1 MEITVKMTPE
11 EYDLFRVYQNEK
23 EFFERRLRE
32 ETKKFQKEHEELC
45 SLIVNA
51 LDTKSQRGKPTQYL
65 KIMPPPLKPAEL
77 PGNGM
82 CEEERKCLNMQKT
95 PPFPPPA
102 PGTRSS
108 GLSPGTGRPNSPTPG
123 RRAGE

>member
-51 LDTKSQRGKPTQYL
+51 LDPNSQRGKTDAIL
-65 KIMPPPLKPAEL
+65 KDNAAALEA
-77 PGNGM
+77 
-82 CEEERKCLNMQKT
+82 
-95 PPFPPPA
+95 
-102 PGTRSS
+102 
-108 GLSPGTGRPNSPTPG
+108 
-123 RRAGE
+123 RRIAGEWYV

>member
-51 LDTKSQRGKPTQYL
+51 LDTKSQRGKTDAIL
-65 KIMPPPLKPAEL
+65 KDNDDALEA
-77 PGNGM
+77 
-82 CEEERKCLNMQKT
+82 
-95 PPFPPPA
+95 
-102 PGTRSS
+102 
-108 GLSPGTGRPNSPTPG
+108 
-123 RRAGE
+123 RRIAGEWYV